1 MPSIESQVNEFI
13 AALGANTQAQTE
25 ILNKQKTLSN
35 DNIAA
40 GQAVV
45 QDALDVANKKRQGEL
60 EAQQRALK
68 TAQELGNDINDPQ
81 SVMAIMVQDFREN
94 TIKAH
99 EQQKAIAARQQV
111 GFFDNPL
118 DFLVNQVLLPDE
130 INANKATQAIA
141 DQSAQTIQTMQA
153 LTTASAQAAQVT
165 KQTMSKETIAQEATI
180 QKAQIDKLLND
191 QKIAALGYDSDAYK
205 ILGDADA
212 KKVSMLM
219 QVHSAQ
225 LADAANARASEMHK
239 AQMAKINED
248 KLEDEQVMRI
258 VNTGAL
264 AFQKPQL
271 TMATIKMMQKSPGQ
285 RAVFEGLFDQGMA
298 TLATGSSAVGSTPG
312 QAIIN
317 TLQVQGLQGP
327 ENRQAREMLSNVTRD
342 AFEIYKSTKGG
353 TAASAA
359 TPQGKAEVAGIIND
373 MLFGPVDPKTGKR
386 NERMGLEYKA
396 ALNSDAPTS
405 IYKAADLPRLAD
417 MNSVKTNVLYDAV
430 IKPAVDAG
438 VTSSSPEQIYK
449 LAIAA
454 RDRGL
459 INDKQLVLGI
469 SDFYKSATAE
479 TYASKG
485 LGKFGFPYRPS
496 YVAEVPSVFSTSSV
510 NKDKIDFARPE
521 SVLSYHTAA
530 QARIAYDS
538 VYRFN
543 QKGLDPRSAA
553 FINQYV
559 GEGN

>member
-45 QDALDVANKKRQGEL
+45 QDALDVANKKREGEL
-60 EAQQRALK
+60 EAQQRAIRIAK
-68 TAQELGNDINDPQ
+68 ELGNDINDPQ
-81 SVMAIMVQDFREN
+81 SVMAIMVQDFREH

-153 LTTASAQAAQVT
+153 LTTASAQAAQIT
-165 KQTMSKETIAQEATI
+165 KQTMSKETIAQEAAV

-205 ILGDADA
+205 ILGEADA

-219 QVHSAQ
+219 QLHSAQ
-225 LADAANARASEMHK
+225 SADAANARASEMHR
-239 AQMAKINED
+239 AQMAKIKED

-271 TMATIKMMQKSPGQ
+271 TMATIKMMQKSPNQ
-285 RAVFEGLFDQGMA
+285 RATFEGLFDQGMA
-298 TLATGSSAVGSTPG
+298 TLATGSIAVGTTPG

-327 ENRQAREMLSNVTRD
+327 ENKQAREMLSNVTRD
-342 AFEIYKSTKGG
+342 AFEVYKSKGG
-353 TAASAA
+353 NAASAA
-359 TPQGKAEVAGIIND
+359 TPQGKAEMAGIIDD
-373 MLFGPVDPKTGKR
+373 MLFGPRNPKTGKR
-386 NERMGLEYKA
+386 NEKLGLEYKA
-396 ALNSDAPTS
+396 ALNADSPTS
-405 IYKAADLPRLAD
+405 IYKAADLPSLAEI
-417 MNSVKTNVLYDAV
+417 NSVKTNVLYDAV

-438 VTSSSPEQIYK
+438 ITSSSPEQIYK
-449 LAIAA
+449 LAVAA
-454 RDRGL
+454 RERGL
-459 INDKQLVLGI
+459 INDKQLVIGI

-479 TYASKG
+479 TYASRG

-530 QARIAYDS
+530 QARLVYDS
-538 VYRFN
+538 AYRFN